1 MARELYPSTPFDI
14 MALNIVAQKL
24 DEMDEVSTYS
34 VQQTW
39 FDFGAEIWWYTI
51 ICETEHE
58 YGKGSYQIL
67 YPKDYKAIVEAVS
80 NEEFD
85 AIVHDLYDRRIY
97 K

>member
-1 MARELYPSTPFDI
+1 MARELFPSTESDRLALEDVAY
-14 MALNIVAQKL
+14 ALNK
-24 DEMDEVSTYS
+24 MDEVSTYS

-51 ICETEHE
+51 ICETDHE

-67 YPKDYKAIVEAVS
+67 YPKDYKTIVEAVS
-80 NEEFD
+80 NEEID
-85 AIVHDLYDRRIY
+85 AIAHNLYERRIY